1 MTGDHRGFLVPDRYV
16 DDLPNDT
23 DMNIASIAWGL
34 SLGITVFNVAKAVRQ
49 TQSSWQRR
57 KKITSYVALLWAEI
71 ISSFLLGIMCWF
83 YLRGNIEPSMQ
94 FFFFIIVW
102 WSTQVQCLIQIIIN
116 RVSLLMVVRSNGTK
130 LKWLCFL
137 ILFAINISVFCI
149 WVPARLQ
156 ISDKYVHL
164 NEIWDRCEKVIF
176 ALMDAV
182 LNFYFIYIV
191 KQRLVANG
199 LQKYTRLYQM
209 NMFLCGISIALD
221 ILLICMMSLPNGFVY
236 IQFHPLVYLLKLH
249 IEMNMADLIGK
260 VVRAGNNDPRNG
272 GNDYSS
278 RSRTTGASRAHGRF
292 GNTLASAHHRTH
304 IELGEDDDYELK
316 EREKIEGIKKT
327 VVTKIVH
334 TGEPK
339 QMDDSD
345 STVEDH
351 NNDVAT
357 SEASSTK
364 HLHQRKYSVV

>member
-1 MTGDHRGFLVPDRYV
+1 MTGRGFLVPDNYV
-16 DDLPNDT
+16 DDLPNET
-23 DMNIASIAWGL
+23 DMNVASIAWGL
-34 SLGITVFNVAKAVRQ
+34 SLGVTLFNIAKGIQQ
-49 TQSSWQRR
+49 TRSAWNRR
-57 KKITSYVALLWAEI
+57 KRITSYVALIWAEI
-71 ISSFLLGIMCWF
+71 ISSFILGVMCWF
-83 YLRGNIEPSMQ
+83 YLRGDIPPSMQ

-156 ISDKYVHL
+156 ISESYIHL

-182 LNFYFIYIV
+182 LNFYFIYVV

-221 ILLICMMSLPNGFVY
+221 VLLICMMSLPNGFVY
-236 IQFHPLVYLLKLH
+236 IQFHPLVYLLKLQ

-260 VVRAGNNDPRNG
+260 VVRAGNNDPRNH
-272 GNDYSS
+272 DYSS
-278 RSRTTGASRAHGRF
+278 RSRTTGTSRPHGTRF
-292 GNTLASAHHRTH
+292 GQTLASAYHRTH
-304 IELGEDDDYELK
+304 IELGEEDEYELK

-327 VVTKIVH
+327 VVTQIVH
-334 TGEPK
+334 QGQQQQE
-339 QMDDSD
+339 DHD
-345 STVEDH
+345 STAEDQ
-351 NNDVAT
+351 NDNAV

-364 HLHQRKYSVV
+364 HLHHQRKYSVV

>member
-1 MTGDHRGFLVPDRYV
+1 MQCSADSVVLAPLLLYPSCTPPNPVPGSIHIPCLSFFHSLFRPASSVVTSTATMPGDHRGFLVPDRYV

-34 SLGITVFNVAKAVRQ
+34 SLGITVFNIAKAIRQ

-57 KKITSYVALLWAEI
+57 KKITSYVALIWAEI

-94 FFFFIIVW
+94 FFFFISKWLATKYGNVVLTVIVVW

-221 ILLICMMSLPNGFVY
+221 VLLICMMSLPNGFV
-236 IQFHPLVYLLKLH
+236 
-249 IEMNMADLIGK
+249 
-260 VVRAGNNDPRNG
+260 
-272 GNDYSS
+272 
-278 RSRTTGASRAHGRF
+278 
-292 GNTLASAHHRTH
+292 
-304 IELGEDDDYELK
+304 
-316 EREKIEGIKKT
+316 
-327 VVTKIVH
+327 
-334 TGEPK
+334 
-339 QMDDSD
+339 
-345 STVEDH
+345 
-351 NNDVAT
+351 
-357 SEASSTK
+357 
-364 HLHQRKYSVV
+364 